1 MKVSKVILRTLFS
14 YMLVSM
20 ASCVHEN
27 VPDNYRLS
35 GVSVEFSI
43 TTRNSEEIYSRATE
57 AGEEMLNENRIDKLN
72 LFFCKS
78 DGSIYW
84 YVEDPYVTIE
94 AGVDTYT
101 KKIRIDVPLT
111 RKSNME
117 ANTYNLY
124 AIVNGPAR
132 SELATTTTVS
142 ALQVLTHTTTS
153 FNHQSTPANFLMDGM
168 VSTGTLSLSNNYTIV
183 TPMALQRAAS
193 KIRLLLKE
201 PNVPDFE
208 MIGTP
213 EVRIVNYVDETALL
227 PGAPISTDLSFQG
240 YKNTGYEVMGQIRNT
255 TSGTLEFYTN
265 EHPFYTY
272 ENDWKE
278 KAISETRVIIKAIF
292 KSTKTGTPQAE
303 IPYYYSV
310 SINNQLEAGNTKAE
324 RNTLYEIT
332 ADIAKLGSTEEN
344 IPVHIESSVKPK
356 PWPVSSEMDGQVVK
370 ATYLVV
376 KEKDVIMPNIS
387 SREIEYIS
395 SSPITILNQIATF
408 TTYDETTGA
417 PIMGN
422 LPVVPPSVTAI
433 TKANDRTYL
442 VINNPVPVNF
452 VPLEI
457 EFDITNGEITEH
469 VKVTQYPPRYVT
481 AFPGV
486 KGQNYYKGDALDL
499 SAHHNN
505 SSLFRITTLVN
516 NADVTIS
523 GVVCLIGDAQ
533 NRESNTRTGIDLN
546 SNRLI
551 SPDFIIAS
559 QNGVSPLLYL
569 DRTIY
574 ITRYHES
581 AENRCY
587 NYYEQDYGP
596 TRAKGGRW
604 RIPTRAEIA
613 YIDALQD
620 NPNSAVKS
628 LLIGTAYWSAQR
640 YYYYNFNVPGGSWSS
655 SYSDNTAYV
664 RCVYD
669 MYKLTTP

>member
-1 MKVSKVILRTLFS
+1 MKVNKVVLSTLFAS
-14 YMLVSM
+14 ILVGM
-20 ASCVHEN
+20 ASCVREN
-27 VPDNYRLS
+27 IPNNYQPS
-35 GVSVEFSI
+35 GVSVEFTIS
-43 TTRNSEEIYSRATE
+43 TGNSEEAYSRATE
-57 AGEEMLNENRIDKLN
+57 AGEEILNENRIDKLDI
-72 LFFCKS
+72 FFYKG

-94 AGVDTYT
+94 AGDDIYT
-101 KKIRIDVPLT
+101 KKVRIDVPLT
-111 RKSNME
+111 RKSEME

-124 AIVNGPAR
+124 AIVNGLTR
-132 SELATTTTVS
+132 SELAVATTVS
-142 ALQVLTHTTTS
+142 ALRALTITTTS
-153 FNHQSTPANFLMDGM
+153 FNHQSIPANFLMDGM
-168 VSTGTLSLSNNYTIV
+168 VSTGTLNLDGNYTIG
-183 TPMALQRAAS
+183 TPMVLQRAAS
-193 KIRLLLKE
+193 KIRILLKE

-208 MIGTP
+208 MIGIP
-213 EVRIVNYVDETALL
+213 EVRIVNYVDKTALL

-240 YKNTGYEVMGQIRNT
+240 YKNTGYEVMGQILNT
-255 TSGTLEFYTN
+255 TTGTLVFYTN
-265 EHPFYTY
+265 ELPFYTY
-272 ENDWKE
+272 ENDWKD
-278 KAISETRVIIKAIF
+278 KAISETRLIIKAIF
-292 KSTKTGTPQAE
+292 KSTKTGTPQIEAA
-303 IPYYYSV
+303 YYYSV
-310 SINNQLEAGNTKAE
+310 AINNQMEAGSTKVE

-332 ADIAKLGSTEEN
+332 ADIAKLGSSEEN
-344 IPVHIESSVKPK
+344 IPVHIVSSVRPK
-356 PWPVSSEMDGQVVK
+356 PWPASSDMDGQVVK

-395 SSPITILNQIATF
+395 SSPITILNLTATF
-408 TTYDETTGA
+408 TTYDEITGA
-417 PIMGN
+417 PITGN
-422 LPVVPPSVTAI
+422 HPATLPSVTTT
-433 TKANDRTYL
+433 TKTNGKTYL

-457 EFDITNGEITEH
+457 EFNVTNGEITEH
-469 VKVTQYPPRYVT
+469 VKVIQYPPRYVT
-481 AFPGV
+481 AFPGIR
-486 KGQNYYKGDALDL
+486 GQNYYQGDALDL

-523 GVVCLIGDAQ
+523 AVVCLIGDAQ

-559 QNGVSPLLYL
+559 QNGVSPQLYL
-569 DRTIY
+569 DRTIL
-574 ITRYHES
+574 ISRYHES

-596 TRAKGGRW
+596 TRLKGGRW

-628 LLIGTAYWSAQR
+628 LLVGTAYWSAQR
-640 YYYYNFNVPGGSWSS
+640 YYYYNFNVLGGSWSS